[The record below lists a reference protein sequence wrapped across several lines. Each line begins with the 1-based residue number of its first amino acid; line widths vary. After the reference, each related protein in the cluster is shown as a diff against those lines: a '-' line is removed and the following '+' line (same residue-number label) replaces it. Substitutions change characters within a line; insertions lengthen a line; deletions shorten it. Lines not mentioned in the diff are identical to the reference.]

1 MQFAQQLNQVLQ
13 QIKSYQNK
21 VKRFEN
27 FTSLLSLD
35 ILKIEVIYKGK
46 ISKNYI
52 DVVREHLGWNDFD
65 FQRIAIK
72 II

>member
-1 MQFAQQLNQVLQ
+1 
-13 QIKSYQNK
+13 
-21 VKRFEN
+21 
-27 FTSLLSLD
+27 LSLD

-65 FQRIAIK
+65 F
-72 II
+72 